1 MIALKHFALAVALFG
16 LILPGFV
23 FAQEVSGTAVPQDE
37 TTLRVTETLEV
48 RAEVASIL
56 SDEIIDGQ
64 RQMEF
69 IAKTDDAEYTLDTRD
84 SLLEGLRY
92 DLKKG
97 DDIYL
102 QMIRTNGEVTAVY
115 FSDVV
120 RTKSLLWMLLLFSA
134 VILLVGRW
142 RGVASLIGLA
152 VTLGILF
159 GFVLPMILNGAHP
172 VFVTVVGAI
181 VILAVNMHLSHGFNR
196 PTLLAFASTVIGL
209 LLAWLFAELF
219 VQWGDL
225 SGLANEEAILLFF
238 QAEGVDWPSGILLAG
253 IILGATGVL
262 DDIAITQSETV
273 AELRAANPK
282 LDRKE
287 LFARAMRIGR
297 HHIASTVNTLVLAYV
312 GVALPLFLL
321 FLHTQGLSIARFINE
336 ELVAEEI
343 IRTLAG
349 TMALILTV
357 PISTWLATTHKTK

>member
-1 MIALKHFALAVALFG
+1 MNVFRRFLFIVALFG
-16 LILPGFV
+16 LMIPVTVL
-23 FAQEVSGTAVPQDE
+23 AQDSDIAMP
-37 TTLRVTETLEV
+37 VTQTLEV
-48 RAEVASIL
+48 RAEVTAIL
-56 SDEIIDGQ
+56 WDEVVDGQ
-64 RQMEF
+64 RQMQF
-69 IAKTDDAEYTLDTRD
+69 TAMTDGAEYMLDTRD

-92 DLKKG
+92 NLREG
-97 DDIYL
+97 DEVYL
-102 QMIRTNGEVTAVY
+102 QMILVDDVVSAVY

-120 RTKSLLWMLLLFSA
+120 RTDSLFWMILLFSA
-134 VILLVGRW
+134 VILAVGRW
-142 RGVASLIGLA
+142 RGVASLVGLA

-159 GFVLPMILNGAHP
+159 GFVLPMILKGAHP
-172 VFVTVVGAI
+172 VFITVIGAI
-181 VILAVNMHLSHGFNR
+181 AILAVNMHLSHGFNR
-196 PTLLAFASTVIGL
+196 PTFLAFASTVIGL

-219 VQWGDL
+219 VHWGDL

-238 QAEGVDWPSGILLAG
+238 QADGVDWPKGILLAG

-273 AELRAANPK
+273 AELRAANAK

-297 HHIASTVNTLVLAYV
+297 HHIASTVNTLVLAYA

-321 FLHTQGLSIARFINE
+321 FLHTQGMSIGRFLNE

-349 TMALILTV
+349 TMALVLTV